1 MKKNSG
7 SGFLQ
12 GFSRFTQWLVGGLF
26 LLLGAL
32 VLVNGMLLPAQY
44 SSVSH
49 FAVVLVFLGTAALAL
64 FYGYCVSN
72 HWSTLLLSI

>member
-44 SSVSH
+44 
-49 FAVVLVFLGTAALAL
+49 
-64 FYGYCVSN
+64 
-72 HWSTLLLSI
+72 